1 VLSTGSAVSG
11 GKLPAVPTAPDSHE
25 SGWEELLNQVT
36 RAAAQSVR
44 QRLAIELAN
53 IHLRCVQDIVFG
65 SGCAG
70 LPSTLDQELHALSV
84 TGTYE
89 IDAAI
94 TEILRQVLAR
104 VLTQPPYEPILGRV
118 AAALR
123 RRLEEDGPELD
134 RVMLI
139 TSTGGVAMVS
149 GPGALGCLGAYETYA
164 AGAGA
169 GDRAN
174 TAVLPPLGIGLS
186 ASCYQLWRNEEKSDQ
201 DRARSW
207 LQLAVRGTE
216 LELQRLLAERFDAVH
231 LVVFSLVAE
240 AVDHGLLLV

>member
-1 VLSTGSAVSG
+1 
-11 GKLPAVPTAPDSHE
+11 
-25 SGWEELLNQVT
+25 
-36 RAAAQSVR
+36 
-44 QRLAIELAN
+44 
-53 IHLRCVQDIVFG
+53 
-65 SGCAG
+65 
-70 LPSTLDQELHALSV
+70 
-84 TGTYE
+84 
-89 IDAAI
+89 
-94 TEILRQVLAR
+94 
-104 VLTQPPYEPILGRV
+104 
-118 AAALR
+118 
-123 RRLEEDGPELD
+123 
-134 RVMLI
+134 MLI

-164 AGAGA
+164 PDAGA

-201 DRARSW
+201 DRARAW

-231 LVVFSLVAE
+231 LAVFSLVAE